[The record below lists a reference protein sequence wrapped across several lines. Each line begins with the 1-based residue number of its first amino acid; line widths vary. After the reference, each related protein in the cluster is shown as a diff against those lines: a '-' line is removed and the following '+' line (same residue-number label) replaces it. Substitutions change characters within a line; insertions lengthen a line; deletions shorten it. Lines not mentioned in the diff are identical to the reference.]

1 VVPLGAGLKYKAIKC
16 NKVHSVKFEWKVMSG
31 VISNPWN
38 FERARGWVLADERK
52 GFSEKGNFS
61 STTTVAAIEK
71 TVEELYMQWDGKPW
85 ISQLP
90 DLSLTSRV
98 AQKKEEGET
107 EAIKG

>member
-1 VVPLGAGLKYKAIKC
+1 
-16 NKVHSVKFEWKVMSG
+16 
-31 VISNPWN
+31 
-38 FERARGWVLADERK
+38 
-52 GFSEKGNFS
+52 
-61 STTTVAAIEK
+61 VAAIEK